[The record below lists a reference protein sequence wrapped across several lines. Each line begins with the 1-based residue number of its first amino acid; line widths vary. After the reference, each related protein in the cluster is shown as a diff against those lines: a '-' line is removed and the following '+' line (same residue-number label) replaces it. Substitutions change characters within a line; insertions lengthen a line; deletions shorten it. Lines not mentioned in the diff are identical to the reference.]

1 MTPAFLAVGVGLPV
15 LLGGLTYILWRDTD
29 MLMFVWAD
37 WLGLMPGI
45 LELRERFAPVRESL
59 PEWLLYC
66 FPDGVWVFACTAF
79 FARLWPDGPAWMRWS
94 WISLGTVLAVG
105 GELGQLTPLVPGT
118 FDPLDIVF
126 YLGAAVLAYA
136 LAQAWPRKAPAEG

>member
-1 MTPAFLAVGVGLPV
+1 MTPAFLAIAVGLPV
-15 LLGGLTYILWRDTD
+15 LLGGLTYILWRDTN

-37 WLGLMPGI
+37 GLGLMPAI
-45 LELRERFAPVRESL
+45 TELRAAAAPLREAL

-94 WISLGTVLAVG
+94 WISLGLVLAVG
-105 GELGQLTPLVPGT
+105 GELGQLTPWVPGT
-118 FDPLDIVF
+118 FDLVDIVF
-126 YLGAAVLAYA
+126 YVVSAVAAFAV
-136 LAQAWPRKAPAEG
+136 AQTWPRKPAPS